1 MWEANYWYCTSIW
14 ICVVVFLLLGNCDAL
29 AKLLWII
36 VQSCGN
42 CGALVVNYCAIFDH
56 NFRLCKCPCNV
67 PQSIICFICSHYQRS
82 TFCNPLSTCVL
93 VGCEIAFLC
102 NINLKYF
109 PLYMCIYL
117 NMLHNALFWKF
128 LAPEL
133 LCRGLTLSYW
143 YASISRV
150 SFFDPLTLFFW
161 QQEHTQ
167 TCATLSFFYCIKVI
181 FLQPVWI
188 KLYAYFYSEDTRGGW
203 SFHLLLRNSC
213 QHCWLWI
220 LFHFSSPMLT
230 NSWGERLHIITHL
243 E

>member
-14 ICVVVFLLLGNCDAL
+14 ICVVVFLLHGNCDAL

-117 NMLHNALFWKF
+117 NMLHNALFWQF

-161 QQEHTQ
+161 QQEQTQ
-167 TCATLSFFYCIKVI
+167 TCATLSFFYCIKVM

-188 KLYAYFYSEDTRGGW
+188 KLYAYFYTWGLIIPSSIAQLLSTLLTLDPL
-203 SFHLLLRNSC
+203 SLLLSYAHKQLGRAAAHN
-213 QHCWLWI
+213 
-220 LFHFSSPMLT
+220 
-230 NSWGERLHIITHL
+230 
-243 E
+243 